1 MSANAQWLFHLP
13 ILDDELLSSWLVRT
27 AFAHGCDPLVL
38 TGCLWPNQRVWTKD
52 LDRSLSIEALSQL
65 ADVSHKT
72 LNTIQNATLNPLIDR
87 IHYPKQ
93 IHKGMASWIL
103 PLGTRN
109 RHHTGGLQIC
119 PLCLQNDE
127 VMFYRKS
134 WRKAWYIC
142 CPIHQIRLIDRCPAC
157 QAAIQPHRLTSIN
170 HHMAECAVCNFN
182 LLEVKNDSSSA
193 LSQLLIQ
200 RNFDTFIHNGAA
212 QCQDMEMSLPQ
223 WFTLA
228 SHYIHFLRQTYRTR
242 NKASVN
248 FLNELGIDILSASYP
263 INGLPFETCTIDDRD
278 VLLQDAFILLK
289 IHPKNMIYL
298 MESHKISPSIWNY
311 PILLSLQEE
320 NKNLNKK
327 QNHSRHASVRRDKTK
342 SAVLRMWYQLLRKI

>member
-1 MSANAQWLFHLP
+1 MQWLFHLP

-52 LDRSLSIEALSQL
+52 LDRSLSIGALSQL

-87 IHYPKQ
+87 IHFPKQ

-119 PLCLQNDE
+119 PLCLRNDE

-134 WRKAWYIC
+134 WRTAWYIC
-142 CPIHQIRLIDRCPAC
+142 CPIHQSRLIDRCPAC

-182 LLEVKNDSSSA
+182 LLEIINDSSSA
-193 LSQLLIQ
+193 ISQLLIQ
-200 RNFDTFIHNGAA
+200 KEFDNFITDGTAKCKN
-212 QCQDMEMSLPQ
+212 MEMSLPH

-228 SHYIHFLRQTYRTR
+228 SHYIHFLRQTYRTK
-242 NKASVN
+242 NKFSVN
-248 FLNELGIDILSASYP
+248 FLNDLGIDILSAGYP
-263 INGLPFETCTIDDRD
+263 TNGLPFETCSISERGIILQDTFK
-278 VLLQDAFILLK
+278 LLQKSPSNI
-289 IHPKNMIYL
+289 ISL
-298 MESHKISPSIWNY
+298 MENHKISPAIWNY
-311 PILLSLQEE
+311 PIYLSLQEE
-320 NKNLNKK
+320 DQEPNKK
-327 QNHSRHASVRRDKTK
+327 KNHSRHPRVQMNKTK